1 MNFFFNFDVFST
13 FILNVLSFKVDF
25 CYLDEQILIAVVR
38 KTSKIELLCFLG
50 ILSCKFWVQTRVEY
64 LVKKLTKKKEV
75 YWKPLKKYFG
85 KKEKKRLG
93 VFLYIFLLN
102 LVFLTDFHRI
112 RAIYTFPRARGAG
125 DEIVFSYNVSFIQ
138 LFYIFF
144 NFFLH

>member
-1 MNFFFNFDVFST
+1 M
-13 FILNVLSFKVDF
+13 SFKVDF

-64 LVKKLTKKKEV
+64 LVKKWMKKNKIKEV
-75 YWKPLKKYFG
+75 YWRPLNFFFCKK
-85 KKEKKRLG
+85 KKNTLC

-112 RAIYTFPRARGAG
+112 RAIYTFPRAAWRRH
-125 DEIVFSYNVSFIQ
+125 EIVFSYNVSFIQ

-144 NFFLH
+144 NFFFTLKVNDIPWKWGIT